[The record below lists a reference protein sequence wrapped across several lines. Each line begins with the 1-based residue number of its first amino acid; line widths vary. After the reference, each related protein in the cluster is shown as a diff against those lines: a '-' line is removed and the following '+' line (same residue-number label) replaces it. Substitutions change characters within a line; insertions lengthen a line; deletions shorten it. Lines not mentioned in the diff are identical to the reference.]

1 MKPRPHLFHKSV
13 ATDTLTFYDDK
24 SPENN
29 QDQSKHVSLVISF
42 AENICDKSCVEG
54 INFLGMNNL
63 LLKYRFG
70 LH

>member
-1 MKPRPHLFHKSV
+1 MKLRTHLFNTSV

-24 SPENN
+24 RPENN
-29 QDQSKHVSLVISF
+29 KDQSQHVSWVISC
-42 AENICDKSCVEG
+42 AENTYDKICFEG
-54 INFLGMNNL
+54 INFLRMNNL